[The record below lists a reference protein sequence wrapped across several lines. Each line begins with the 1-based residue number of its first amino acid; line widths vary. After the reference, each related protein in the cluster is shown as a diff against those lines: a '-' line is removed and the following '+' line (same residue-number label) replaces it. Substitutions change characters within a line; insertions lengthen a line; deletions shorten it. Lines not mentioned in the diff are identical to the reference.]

1 MLVKDYLRNLD
12 AFQDVTFIKTIAQ
25 KDDDSP
31 FYDEVYQTTPIRQA
45 SEWQNSAIK
54 DFYILN
60 DKQCPIDWLSG
71 ARWENRFNR
80 GDLKSLLVISKA
92 DLEKLYSPK
101 QAAEL
106 IDYIEKEIKSNDK
119 LKTN

>member
-25 KDDDSP
+25 KDDNSP

-71 ARWENRFNR
+71 ARWKNRFNR
-80 GDLKSLLVISKA
+80 GDLKSLLVISKE